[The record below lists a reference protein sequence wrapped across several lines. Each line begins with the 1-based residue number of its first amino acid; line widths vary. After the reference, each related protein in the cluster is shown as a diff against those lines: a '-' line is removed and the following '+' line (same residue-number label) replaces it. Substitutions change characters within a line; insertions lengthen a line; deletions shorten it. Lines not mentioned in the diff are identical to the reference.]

1 MNYNLVEKDD
11 WYEEYPQ
18 GGQYE
23 KVKQEGQVI
32 SLKNEKQVFARE
44 SCLYIGRCGNIVI
57 DKCRLELCIEGRE
70 VHVIGDLEKEKIYHN
85 RKRVRDNSFLLEEGD
100 VLLIRHTK
108 VILFER
114 KIAVIGDNKAYTS
127 SLPELQEPEVPFDG
141 FPYYKRSPRIIRRI
155 ASEEAEIQAPPQK
168 TGVSRSNLLQT
179 LLPPLGMM
187 AVTVGIGLLM
197 GRGMFLLM
205 SVGGTGMTVI
215 VAVIRFI
222 SDRKERKETDKKRRK
237 LYEQYLLRK
246 RKEIYELYRQEE
258 EAYRYNFPPVIEIQ
272 KMVRQY
278 SSRIYERSSSDEDFL
293 TITVGRQIKK
303 PAFKL
308 RTKDNELALNKD
320 ELDKEASRIAA
331 LYDWI
336 EKECVVDLKKAHL
349 GLVGTKAAIHE
360 QLKIYISQ
368 LAAFQSYHDLQIV
381 VVYDG
386 RYEEEFS
393 WMRWLPHNKIQSLNV
408 QGLIHS
414 ERVRDQILNSMN
426 QILKERQVKLD
437 ESKKESRFIPHFL
450 FIIDEPKLIID
461 HSIMEYLQGEG
472 KNLGFSIIYTSYL
485 QANLPEN
492 IGTVLL
498 LEQSGTGRL
507 LLEEKELKDDKLTL
521 QRLEG
526 CDLEA
531 MARDLGV
538 LKHIQG
544 VTSHLPDSI
553 TFFQMYHVRR
563 PEELDIRSRWQ
574 EGGAHKS
581 LAVPLGVR
589 AEDDIVYLNLHEK
602 AHGPHGLIA
611 GTTGSGKSEVIQSYI
626 LSLAVNFHPY
636 EVGFLIIDY
645 KGGGMANLFR
655 DLPHLLGTITNLDGT
670 ESLRA
675 MSSIRAELKRRQRI
689 FKDNG
694 VNSIN
699 AYSSL
704 FKEGKVKEPLPH
716 LFLISDEF
724 AELKK
729 AQPEFM
735 KELVSVAAI
744 GRSLGVHLILAT
756 QKPSGVVDDQIWANS
771 RFKLALKVQNE
782 ADSKEIIKTPDAA
795 GITQA
800 GRAYLQVGSNE
811 IYELF
816 QSAWSGADYIE
827 EQEEEITMDDRVY
840 LMNEL
845 GQGVLVNR
853 DLSGTRAEK
862 KAKETQLDV
871 TVRHIR
877 EVYEGEIH
885 TEVKKPWLPSLGKK
899 LLSPLAAAEGRHER
913 EEGSIVIPIGLMDV
927 PKEQRQTVY
936 ELNLPEDGNIM
947 YIASSGYGKSVFLT
961 TAGLSLAMSYRVR
974 ELNLYILDFGNNAL
988 ISLRNLPHTSEYISI
1003 EDTERYD
1010 KFKELM
1016 SEEVRYRK
1024 RRLSSV
1030 MAPNFQVYNEMS
1042 EEKMRAVVVLA
1053 DNFDAVK
1060 ELGFDE
1066 EEYFTRLTRDGA
1078 GVGIYF
1084 IITAS
1089 RINAVRAA
1097 TCNNFKNKLAGY
1109 NFESGEVTN
1118 VVGRCKYKLPE
1129 IRGRAF
1135 VKRED
1140 DVNMIQIYTM
1150 AVFEKAAE
1158 YTSNIRKLVKSI
1170 REMYPG
1176 EEAEHIPVLPEEFSA
1191 DMMCAYEK
1199 EEADLYLGLEK
1210 KKVILS
1216 GFSRLCS
1223 PFLILGEGGKGKTNA
1238 LKILIEQ
1245 AAGTGEVV
1253 LFDAA
1258 DMGLFGYVA
1267 RKDVRYVKG
1276 LEAFIAYMDEL
1287 EQEVE
1292 NREKQ
1297 QRESLESTLGIA
1309 PWETLREMPPYYIFI
1324 DDLDNFPAYETDS
1337 IPEIAAMLRRACNA
1351 GITMIITGHTGKLK
1365 GTDELTRFVKSAA
1378 DGLMVS
1384 SQGFLGIMPIPAGAD
1399 HVAFTEG
1406 LLFHN
1411 GTYKE
1416 LLLPRAVER
1425 TDH

>member
-1 MNYNLVEKDD
+1 MNYNLVQKED

-18 GGQYE
+18 GVQLMHEEEGRTVSLVSE
-23 KVKQEGQVI
+23 KHVY
-32 SLKNEKQVFARE
+32 ARE
-44 SCLYIGRCGNIVI
+44 GELYIGSCGDIVI
-57 DKCRLELCIEGRE
+57 DRCRLELCIRGRE
-70 VHVIGDLEKEKIYHN
+70 VRIKGDLEGERIYHN
-85 RKRVRDNSFLLEEGD
+85 RKRVRSSTFPVEEGD
-100 VLLIRHTK
+100 VLLIHQTK
-108 VILFER
+108 IIIFKEKL
-114 KIAVIGDNKAYTS
+114 AVLGDGRLYAST
-127 SLPELQEPEVPFDG
+127 LPELMETEEPFEG
-141 FPYYKRSPRIIRRI
+141 FPYYKRSPRIIRRVVSDEI
-155 ASEEAEIQAPPQK
+155 EIQAPPQK
-168 TGVSRSNLLQT
+168 TGLSRSNLLQT

-197 GRGMFLLM
+197 GRGLFLLM

-215 VAVIRFI
+215 VAVIRFA

-246 RKEIYELYRQEE
+246 RKQIYELYRNEE
-258 EAYRYNFPPVIEIQ
+258 GAYRYNFPSMLEIQ
-272 KMVRQY
+272 KMVHQY
-278 SSRIYERSSSDEDFL
+278 DSRIYERSSTDEDFL
-293 TITVGRQIKK
+293 TISVGKQTKR

-308 RTKDNELALNKD
+308 KTKDNELSLNKD
-320 ELDKEASRIAA
+320 ELDKEAAEIAD
-331 LYDWI
+331 LYEWM
-336 EKECVVDLKKAHL
+336 EKECVIDLKKAHL
-349 GLVGTKAAIHE
+349 GLVGTKPAIHE

-368 LAAFQSYHDLQIV
+368 LTALQSYHDLQIIV
-381 VVYDG
+381 VCDG
-386 RYEEEFS
+386 KYEGEFS

-408 QGLIHS
+408 QGLIQT

-426 QILKERQVKLD
+426 QILKERQAKLD

-461 HSIMEYLQGEG
+461 HSIMEYLQKEGEY
-472 KNLGFSIIYTSYL
+472 LGFSIIYTSYL

-498 LEQSGTGRL
+498 LEHSGEGRL
-507 LLEEKELKDDKLTL
+507 LLKEKELKNEKITL
-521 QRLEG
+521 QRLEN
-526 CDLEA
+526 CNLEA

-538 LKHIQG
+538 LRHVQG

-553 TFFQMYHVRR
+553 TFFQMYHVRN
-563 PEELDIRSRWQ
+563 PEELDIRSRWKK
-574 EGGAHKS
+574 GGSHKS

-636 EVGFLIIDY
+636 EVGFLLIDY

-655 DLPHLLGTITNLDGT
+655 DLPHLLGTITNLDGA

-675 MSSIRAELKRRQRI
+675 MASIRAELKRRQRI
-689 FKDNG
+689 FKDND

-699 AYSSL
+699 AYNSL
-704 FKEGKVKEPLPH
+704 FKEGKVREPLPH

-800 GRAYLQVGSNE
+800 GRAYLQVGNNE

-827 EQEEEITMDDRVY
+827 EQEDEVTMDDRVY

-853 DLSGTRAEK
+853 DLSGTQAEK
-862 KAKETQLDV
+862 KAKDTQLDV
-871 TVRHIR
+871 VVRHIKK
-877 EVYEGEIH
+877 VYESEAH
-885 TEVKKPWLPSLGKK
+885 TDVKRPWLPSLEKK
-899 LLSPLAAAEGRHER
+899 VISPLMEDSGGGSI
-913 EEGSIVIPIGLMDV
+913 EEGSLVVPIGLMDV
-927 PKEQRQTVY
+927 PEEQRQTVY
-936 ELNLPEDGNIM
+936 KLHLPEDGNIM

-961 TAGLSLAMSYRVR
+961 TAALGLALSNRVS
-974 ELNLYILDFGNNAL
+974 EVNLYILDFGNNAL
-988 ISLRNLPHTSEYISI
+988 VSLRSLPHTSEYISI

-1016 SEEVRYRK
+1016 TEEVRDRK
-1024 RRLSSV
+1024 RRLSAA
-1030 MAPNFQVYNEMS
+1030 MAPNFQVYNEMA
-1042 EEKMRAVVVLA
+1042 EEKMKAVVVLA

-1060 ELGFDE
+1060 EMGFDE

-1097 TCNNFKNKLAGY
+1097 TCNNFKNKIAGY
-1109 NFESGEVTN
+1109 NFENGEVTN
-1118 VVGRCKYKLPE
+1118 IVGRCKYKLPE

-1135 VKRED
+1135 VKQED
-1140 DVNMIQIYTM
+1140 NVNMLQIYMM
-1150 AVFEKAAE
+1150 AACDRAAD
-1158 YTSNIRKLVKSI
+1158 YTKDI
-1170 REMYPG
+1170 RELVQSVRERYPG
-1176 EEAEHIPVLPEEFSA
+1176 EEAEHIPVLPDEFSS
-1191 DMMCAYEK
+1191 DMMRDYER

-1223 PFLILGEGGKGKTNA
+1223 PFLMLGEGGKGKTNA
-1238 LKILIEQ
+1238 LKILIDQ
-1245 AAGTGEVV
+1245 AAGTGTVII
-1253 LFDAA
+1253 FDAGN
-1258 DMGLFGYVA
+1258 MGLFGYA
-1267 RKDVRYVKG
+1267 SREGMQYIKG
-1276 LEAFIAYMDEL
+1276 LDGFIAYMDEL

-1292 NREKQ
+1292 SREKLK
-1297 QRESLESTLGIA
+1297 REKLEENVGIA
-1309 PWETLREMPPYYIFI
+1309 PVEMLRELPPYYIFI
-1324 DDLDNFPAYETDS
+1324 DDLDDFPAYETNS
-1337 IPEIAAMLRRACNA
+1337 IPEITAMFRRACNV
-1351 GITMIITGHTGKLK
+1351 GITMIVTGHTGKLK
-1365 GTDELTRFVKSAA
+1365 GADELTRFVKSSSE
-1378 DGLMVS
+1378 GLMVS
-1384 SQGFLGIMPIPAGAD
+1384 SQGFLGIMPVPAGAD
-1399 HVAFTEG
+1399 HVPFTEG

-1411 GTYKE
+1411 GSYKE
-1416 LLLPRAVER
+1416 LLLPKAV
-1425 TDH
+1425 